1 VDQVVVV
8 MEEVVLQNQIQITI
22 LDKLEQQI
30 LVEAA
35 VAVEVLVVRELL
47 Y

>member
-22 LDKLEQQI
+22 LEPLEQQI
-30 LVEAA
+30 LVEAV
-35 VAVEVLVVRELL
+35 VAVEVLAVRVLL

>member
-1 VDQVVVV
+1 VDLVVVV

-22 LDKLEQQI
+22 LEPLEQQI
-30 LVEAA
+30 LVEAV
-35 VAVEVLVVRELL
+35 VAVVALVVRELL